1 MAQPVP
7 SFLGNDDLKLLLFG
21 GKGGVGKTTAAAASA
36 CHRAAQHPER
46 RVLLV
51 STDPAHS
58 LSDSFDQPIGDE
70 VRPIAGVPNLFAL
83 EMDAGRRLEAFK
95 QQYGDV
101 LKTIAERGTYFDQED
116 IASFFDL
123 ALPGMDE
130 LMSVIEVSNI
140 VRDGQYDL
148 VILDTAPTG
157 HTLRLLALPH
167 VMKDWMRVLNLMLAK
182 QRYMASVFGRYHPD
196 KTDAFLAHMSSDLE
210 RLRALLSDAHT
221 TEFVPVTIPE
231 AMSLAET
238 ARLLDGLT
246 ELHLPVRSLVVNR
259 VMAQRECPFCMARRR
274 DQTPYLAEIE
284 RCFPTLQRVLVPLV
298 PQEVR
303 GLAALRDYAQ
313 MLLGQDLGE
322 ASVPPLVRAA
332 VRPAGTRDAVTARR
346 LGAPAAQLLL
356 FGGKGGVGKTTLAAA
371 TAIHLARENSAQR
384 TLLFSTDPAHSLSDS
399 LGQEIG
405 NQITPV
411 AGVPG
416 LFALEMEASQLLE
429 ELRRDYVA
437 EMDELFEAFLGNF
450 DAPFDR
456 QVMQELISLT
466 PPGLDELMAL
476 TKIMDYIAEGAF
488 DRYVLDLAPTGH
500 ALRFLEMP
508 ALVRKWFI
516 AFIRLILKYQ
526 GVVTLTRV
534 GAMLRDRSKQL
545 REVERLL
552 TDAGRCEF
560 FAVTIP
566 EAMAVLETERLLQ
579 RLSALSITCRWVVVN
594 MLMPA
599 TDCAFCAAR
608 RQGQLPHL
616 QELDALTPGLIQVPL
631 CPHEIRGI
639 AGLTEMAQA
648 LYGGGDAG

>member
-1 MAQPVP
+1 MAEAVL
-7 SFLGNDDLKLLLFG
+7 SFLDNDDLGLLLFG
-21 GKGGVGKTTAAAASA
+21 GKGGVGKTTAAAATA

-46 RVLLV
+46 RVLIV

-58 LSDSFDQPIGDE
+58 LSDSFDQSVGDQVLPI
-70 VRPIAGVPNLFAL
+70 VGVPNLFAL

-101 LKTIAERGTYFDQED
+101 LKTIANRGTYFDQED
-116 IASFFDL
+116 IASFFEL

-130 LMSVIEVSNI
+130 LMSVIEVSSI
-140 VRDGQYDL
+140 VRDGRYDL

-157 HTLRLLALPH
+157 HTLRLLALPDL
-167 VMKDWMRVLNLMLAK
+167 MKDWIRVLDLMLAK
-182 QRYMASVFGRYHPD
+182 HRYMASVLGRYRPD
-196 KTDAFLAHMSSDLE
+196 KTDAFLADMSSDLE

-238 ARLLDGLT
+238 ARLLDSLT

-274 DQTPYLAEIE
+274 DQAPYLAQIE

-313 MLLGQDLGE
+313 MMLGQDMQERGDMEAGRRGE
-322 ASVPPLVRAA
+322 ASVPPLPSVA
-332 VRPAGTRDAVTARR
+332 PRR
-346 LGAPAAQLLL
+346 LGSPAAQLLL

-371 TAIHLARENSAQR
+371 TAIHLARENAEQR
-384 TLLFSTDPAHSLSDS
+384 TLLFSTDPAHSVSDS

-416 LFALEMEASQLLE
+416 LFALEMEASELLA
-429 ELRRDYVA
+429 ELKREYVA
-437 EMDELFEAFLGNF
+437 EMDELFDAFLGNF

-456 QVMQELISLT
+456 RVMEELISLT

-476 TKIMDYIAEGAF
+476 MKIMDYIAEGAF

-516 AFIRLILKYQ
+516 TFIRLILKYQ

-566 EAMAVLETERLLQ
+566 EAMGVLETERLLQ
-579 RLSALSITCRWVVVN
+579 RLSALSIACRWVVVN
-594 MLMPA
+594 MVMPA
-599 TDCAFCAAR
+599 TDCAFCATL
-608 RQGQLPHL
+608 RQGQLQHL
-616 QELDALTPGLIQVPL
+616 QELGALTPGLIQVPL
-631 CPHEIRGI
+631 SPHEIRGI
-639 AGLTEMAQA
+639 AGLTVMAQA
-648 LYGGGDAG
+648 IYGDGYG